1 MVKKTYLLWEI
12 KKFGKEI
19 TKALNLGLI
28 NKKELIG
35 KELRF
40 SNTTNIE
47 VLDVDYTGY
56 DFWILFKFR
65 NKKYNIDVTS
75 DKLKIAKGY
84 IKEDDLTKYELEVIL
99 FFLNNLFKNILDET
113 YKKNIQIKD
122 ETINKLKALLENDF
136 QVEKWKLEQIAKI
149 LNPKLF

>member
-1 MVKKTYLLWEI
+1 MLLKTDLLWEI

-40 SNTTNIE
+40 SNTTNIK

-149 LNPKLF
+149 FNPKLF

>member
-1 MVKKTYLLWEI
+1 
-12 KKFGKEI
+12 
-19 TKALNLGLI
+19 LGLI

-47 VLDVDYTGY
+47 VLDVTGY

>member
-1 MVKKTYLLWEI
+1 MLLKRDLLWEI

-65 NKKYNIDVTS
+65 NKKYNIDVTGG
-75 DKLKIAKGY
+75 KLKIAKGY

-122 ETINKLKALLENDF
+122 ETINKLKALLANDF

>member
-1 MVKKTYLLWEI
+1 MLKTDLLQEI

-19 TKALNLGLI
+19 TKARNLGLV

-40 SNTTNIE
+40 SNTTNIK

-56 DFWILFKFR
+56 DFWILFEFR
-65 NKKYNIDVTS
+65 NKKYNIDVTGN
-75 DKLKIAKGY
+75 KLKIAKGG

-99 FFLNNLFKNILDET
+99 FLLNNLFKDVLDET

-122 ETINKLKALLENDF
+122 ETVNKLKDLLGNDF
-136 QVEKWKLEQIAKI
+136 QIDKWKLEQIAKI

>member
-47 VLDVDYTGY
+47 VLDVDYTG
-56 DFWILFKFR
+56 
-65 NKKYNIDVTS
+65 
-75 DKLKIAKGY
+75 
-84 IKEDDLTKYELEVIL
+84 
-99 FFLNNLFKNILDET
+99 
-113 YKKNIQIKD
+113 
-122 ETINKLKALLENDF
+122 
-136 QVEKWKLEQIAKI
+136 
-149 LNPKLF
+149 

>member
-1 MVKKTYLLWEI
+1 MLLKTDLLWEI

-19 TKALNLGLI
+19 TKARNLGLI

-122 ETINKLKALLENDF
+122 ETINKLKALLANDF

>member
-1 MVKKTYLLWEI
+1 MLLKTDLLWEI

-113 YKKNIQIKD
+113 HKKNIQIKD
-122 ETINKLKALLENDF
+122 ETINKLKALLANDF

>member
-1 MVKKTYLLWEI
+1 MVLKTDLLWEI

-47 VLDVDYTGY
+47 VLDVNYTGY
-56 DFWILFKFR
+56 YFWILFKFR

-122 ETINKLKALLENDF
+122 ETVNKLKALLENDF

-149 LNPKLF
+149 LNPKIF

>member
-12 KKFGKEI
+12 KKFGEEI
-19 TKALNLGLI
+19 TKARKLGLI

-47 VLDVDYTGY
+47 VLDVDYRGY

-65 NKKYNIDVTS
+65 NKKYNINVTG
-75 DKLKIAKGY
+75 DNLKIAKGY

-113 YKKNIQIKD
+113 YKKNIQIKN